1 MKSIAVP
8 VVLLSMLA
16 APAWPEDAATSP
28 AEVKIAQA
36 RRAIAASPQLAD
48 AYAALGLALARRARE
63 TADTN
68 YYRQAEE
75 AVAKSLELA
84 PDNREASRVQVWIKL
99 GRHAFAEALAEAQAL
114 NRSAPDD
121 LLTYA
126 YLVDAN
132 VELGNY
138 AAAEEAAQWLLDLRP
153 GNLAGLT
160 RAAYLREL
168 FGDVDGALELMAMAL
183 TRTPPAEVEDQAWI
197 ITQMA
202 HLELMRGRPAQAE
215 QLAGEALA
223 RFPDYHYALQTLGRI
238 QSAQRRHRES
248 ARTFER
254 LVALAP
260 HAENYFELARALRQ
274 AGLNKEAKAALAE
287 FENKA
292 RAELDKTDNANREL
306 VLYYADHAGKPDEA
320 LRIARLELARR
331 HDVFTRDVY
340 AWALHVNGKHR
351 EAWREMTQA
360 LAVGIREANMLER
373 AAAIARAAGDHRAAR
388 RYIDQARMLA
398 PWLKHSNRS

>member
-1 MKSIAVP
+1 MKRIAVLTI
-8 VVLLSMLA
+8 LLSLLVT
-16 APAWPEDAATSP
+16 PAWPEDAISP
-28 AEVKIAQA
+28 AEVKISQA
-36 RRAIAASPQLAD
+36 RQAIATSPQSAD

-68 YYRQAEE
+68 YYRQAEG
-75 AVAKSLELA
+75 AVAKSLELT
-84 PDNREASRVQVWIKL
+84 PDNREARRVRVWIKL

-121 LLTYA
+121 LLIYA

-138 AAAEEAAQWLLDLRP
+138 AAAEEAAQWLLDMRP

-238 QSAQRRHRES
+238 QSAQGRHREA

-254 LVALAP
+254 HVALTP
-260 HAENYFELARALRQ
+260 HPENTFELARALKQ
-274 AGLNKEAKAALAE
+274 AGRSREAKAAFAE

-292 RAELDKTDNANREL
+292 RAEMGGVDNANREL
-306 VLYYADHAGKPDEA
+306 VLFYADHVGKPDEA
-320 LRIARLELARR
+320 LRIARLEFAQR
-331 HDVFTRDVY
+331 HDAFTRDVY
-340 AWALHVNGKHR
+340 AWALHVNGKHQ
-351 EAWREMTQA
+351 EAWREMTEA
-360 LAVGIREANMLER
+360 LSVGIREAYMLER

-388 RYIDQARMLA
+388 KYIDQAHMLA
-398 PWLKHSNRS
+398 PWLKKPGRG